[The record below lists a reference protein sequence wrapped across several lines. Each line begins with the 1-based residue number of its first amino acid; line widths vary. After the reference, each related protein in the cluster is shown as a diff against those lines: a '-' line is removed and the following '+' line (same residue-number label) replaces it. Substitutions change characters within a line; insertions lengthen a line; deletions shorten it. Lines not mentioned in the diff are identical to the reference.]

1 MLRKVNWPYDF
12 RKYLE
17 TCIPYAFQNYKTV
30 LKNLIRSIGKYFK
43 FQKRV
48 IQIVLVGPIVKDKP
62 SKSFGY
68 FDFVF
73 GTTQA
78 HNSN

>member
-1 MLRKVNWPYDF
+1 MISESTWRHVYLTHF
-12 RKYLE
+12 RTIKL
-17 TCIPYAFQNYKTV
+17 FF
-30 LKNLIRSIGKYFK
+30 KNLIRSIGKYFK
-43 FQKRV
+43 FHKRV